1 MKSHFN
7 WKYPMKKRH
16 ASQLLLLFAFASLG
30 LKPSPEAQ
38 PQTKRDKNIVW
49 ISKQINT
56 YGQATGLFYLG
67 KGGAHWS
74 CHQIDVKS
82 DSLQIIAKYKWHS
95 ADSISSHPENIRF
108 EDISFVAP
116 NEKPIPVIELSGKY
130 GKRFTLVLD
139 LLKHP
144 DVKKQLVK
152 AFGELIDQNKERELS
167 RIPKAGK

>member
-1 MKSHFN
+1 
-7 WKYPMKKRH
+7 MKKLL
-16 ASQLLLLFAFASLG
+16 ASVLLLMFTFVSSG
-30 LKPSPEAQ
+30 LKPSPETQ
-38 PQTKRDKNIVW
+38 SKTKRDKNIEW
-49 ISKQINT
+49 ISKTVNN

-95 ADSISSHPENIRF
+95 TDSIASHPENIRF
-108 EDISFVAP
+108 EDISFVASV
-116 NEKPIPVIELSGKY
+116 EKPIPVIELSGKY
-130 GKRFTLVLD
+130 GKRFTLILD

-152 AFGELIDQNKERELS
+152 AAF
-167 RIPKAGK
+167 